1 MCNLFL
7 VLKLEIYKL
16 ISSFIKKYICMCVFV
31 FCVYVMILN
40 FFLIA
45 IRTVIR
51 RSTLLT
57 NL

>member
-40 FFLIA
+40 FFLNCNKN
-45 IRTVIR
+45 
-51 RSTLLT
+51 SY
-57 NL
+57 